1 MVASEWLLF
10 RLSSSLGKMKAL
22 ETLHA
27 MSIQARES
35 GMSLRELIENDPEVG
50 SALTPE
56 DLTILDQP
64 ERYIGQA
71 LEIVDHVVEEIETR
85 RRGDLEK
92 LDSGYWIL
100 DTGYWILDTG
110 YKMLDVL
117 EGAFV
122 VLLILSISFK
132 CEKASIRYP

>member
-1 MVASEWLLF
+1 
-10 RLSSSLGKMKAL
+10 MKAL

-27 MSIQARES
+27 LSSQARES

-56 DLTILDQP
+56 DLIILDQP

-71 LEIVDHVVEEIETR
+71 LEIVDQVVEEIETR

-92 LDSGYWIL
+92 LG
-100 DTGYWILDTG
+100 
-110 YKMLDVL
+110 
-117 EGAFV
+117 
-122 VLLILSISFK
+122 
-132 CEKASIRYP
+132 